1 MAVKNTAKVIIGG
14 KIITLGGYES
24 EEYFQKVASY
34 INKKMDELSG
44 MPGYSR
50 QPMET
55 KHTLL
60 SLNITDDYFKAKKQ
74 AEIFEQD
81 LQQKDQEMYDLKHD
95 LISLRMQIEEAQK
108 NEQEALEQ
116 KSLLEGKNKELEKQI
131 DELLK

>member
-81 LQQKDQEMYDLKHD
+81 LQQKDQEMYNLKHE